1 MTWPSAPKEVDL
13 GTCTIMSVF
22 QDLTAITTS
31 AECQAGCNG
40 GSGDCPD
47 QWYPGA
53 QDTCS
58 SACGL
63 VFEPFWDMCGVMLTE
78 AQMGGMDEMGLFY
91 DNCLE
96 SLYPPGS
103 CGTFCKSISQAHVS
117 RRPHGWQGSA
127 GRGGGG
133 RLYRLGGAS

>member
-58 SACGL
+58 SACGI

-103 CGTFCKSISQAHVS
+103 CGTFCKSISLVS
-117 RRPHGWQGSA
+117 RRPRGWQQGSA

-133 RLYRLGGAS
+133 RLPRLGDAS